1 MRPRALTALPVA
13 LAAALVAVAL
23 IAVGIVAASRPALAG
38 GSPAELYTLNC
49 WGCHKPHAEG
59 IPGTVPRLADSMGDF
74 LHVPGGRAYLVQV
87 PGVATAALSD
97 AEIAEVL
104 NWLLFTFNKAELPED
119 FKPYTAAEVARY
131 RAHQLIRVVET
142 RDALV
147 KQLKAKGIEVPDDRL
162 AGEPTAPPAAK
173 P

>member
-1 MRPRALTALPVA
+1 MTVGFAMRPRALAAAVA
-13 LAAALVAVAL
+13 VLATLAAAVPVF
-23 IAVGIVAASRPALAG
+23 AG

-59 IPGTVPRLADSMGDF
+59 IPGTVPRLAHSMGDF
-74 LHVPGGRAYLVQV
+74 LHVAGGRSYLVQV
-87 PGVATAALSD
+87 PGVATAAMSD

-104 NWLLFTFNKAELPED
+104 NWLLVTFNKDELPKD
-119 FKPYTAAEVARY
+119 FQPYTADEVARY

-147 KQLKAKGIEVPDDRL
+147 RQLKTKGIEVPDDRIS
-162 AGEPTAPPAAK
+162 GEPAAATPAG

>member
-1 MRPRALTALPVA
+1 MQDSMKPRAR
-13 LAAALVAVAL
+13 AAAVAVLAML
-23 IAVGIVAASRPALAG
+23 AVGAPVFAG

-59 IPGTVPRLADSMGDF
+59 IPGTVPRLAHSMGDF

-87 PGVATAALSD
+87 PGVATAAMSD
-97 AEIAEVL
+97 AEIAKVL
-104 NWLLFTFNKAELPED
+104 NWLLVTFNKDELPED
-119 FKPYTAAEVARY
+119 FKPYTADEVARY
-131 RAHQLIRVVET
+131 RTHQLIRVVET

-147 KQLKAKGIEVPDDRL
+147 RELKAKGIEVPDDRIS
-162 AGEPTAPPAAK
+162 GEPAAATPAE